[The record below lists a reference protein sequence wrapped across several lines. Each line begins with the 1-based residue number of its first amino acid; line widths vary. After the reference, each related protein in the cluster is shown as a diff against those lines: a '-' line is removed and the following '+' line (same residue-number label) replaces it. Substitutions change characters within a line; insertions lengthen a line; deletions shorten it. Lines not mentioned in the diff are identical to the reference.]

1 MSQLLLLVSSTRSM
15 TTRMHSIQLVDRC
28 SANHNVQVHDL
39 ERWTPGCTCS
49 GPELLLRC
57 GRTGQVG
64 KRIQSLPTK
73 PTRKPRSRSACGP
86 QARRF
91 HPYPSGPGLRP
102 QVSTPDSIQMSMWK
116 ARSMDALAQSPLPSR
131 WPPVLLR
138 IVRTEHPDWRRHGVP
153 WTYQRA
159 EKLSRG
165 AVRQPFI
172 DRHSGNRQCHWWLP
186 QEHIFKQPLT
196 RTTEAKEFPI
206 SLIPGSPCP
215 QPTWTLE
222 LHRQP
227 MPCRQQEPTIEA
239 CLATN
244 LQKSSRLHS
253 LPERRQWSPFAA
265 ATIA

>member
-64 KRIQSLPTK
+64 KRIQSLPKK

-131 WPPVLLR
+131 WRPSFCGLCARNTL
-138 IVRTEHPDWRRHGVP
+138 T
-153 WTYQRA
+153 
-159 EKLSRG
+159 G
-165 AVRQPFI
+165 AVTAFLGLTSVRRSFPVV
-172 DRHSGNRQCHWWLP
+172 RSGNR
-186 QEHIFKQPLT
+186 
-196 RTTEAKEFPI
+196 
-206 SLIPGSPCP
+206 
-215 QPTWTLE
+215 
-222 LHRQP
+222 
-227 MPCRQQEPTIEA
+227 
-239 CLATN
+239 
-244 LQKSSRLHS
+244 SSIVT
-253 LPERRQWSPFAA
+253 A
-265 ATIA
+265 ATGNATGGSHRSTYSSSP